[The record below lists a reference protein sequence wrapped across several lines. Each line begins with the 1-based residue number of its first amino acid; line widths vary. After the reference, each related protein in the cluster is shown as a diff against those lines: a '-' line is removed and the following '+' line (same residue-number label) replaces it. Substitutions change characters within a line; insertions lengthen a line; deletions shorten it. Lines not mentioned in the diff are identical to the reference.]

1 MKLLYSLILL
11 SAFSFE
17 LKAIDFKDFN
27 DPKLKAIEEQLKKS
41 KEQDPTLKNNSYY
54 KLLYEEEIASDQTC
68 SHCPKYLLLTEQI
81 NKVVDKIAKD
91 PKLAIS
97 DEVPLRI
104 NNLKFLFYTQAI
116 HERNGKLKC
125 QRFMDLT
132 PDLKPT
138 KFDGQ
143 FKLVAEDILP
153 YSSIASMQYM
163 NPDLEETVYYYRGV
177 DGDKNNI
184 VQAIFTRTGGKF
196 RYFKYTPTA
205 NEENPYNLPD
215 LGNSSAPKYEPTPAS
230 TYVFKPD
237 VDPNAGPPAP
247 PSFTDNYKLTFKT
260 EVEKQNKYV
269 PKNVHFAAGSME
281 QVLID
286 GFSLKGTTDLSLKG
300 NQAKVAFKNGQ
311 SDLVQVELETK
322 LSGKTDH
329 KILIPFSVRVLDVL
343 PEVKGNVQQ
352 NSNEQVLNLNLT
364 DKGVD
369 YVRTQYKKNTNTDKT
384 SYVLARDIPISTTE
398 AVSIQY
404 GKGEDDNRYLVL
416 RHTKSIKTHI
426 TMALDVRID
435 ENKHATLLYQ
445 VSAKF

>member
-1 MKLLYSLILL
+1 M
-11 SAFSFE
+11 
-17 LKAIDFKDFN
+17 
-27 DPKLKAIEEQLKKS
+27 
-41 KEQDPTLKNNSYY
+41 
-54 KLLYEEEIASDQTC
+54 
-68 SHCPKYLLLTEQI
+68 
-81 NKVVDKIAKD
+81 
-91 PKLAIS
+91 
-97 DEVPLRI
+97 
-104 NNLKFLFYTQAI
+104 
-116 HERNGKLKC
+116 
-125 QRFMDLT
+125 
-132 PDLKPT
+132 
-138 KFDGQ
+138 
-143 FKLVAEDILP
+143 
-153 YSSIASMQYM
+153 
-163 NPDLEETVYYYRGV
+163 
-177 DGDKNNI
+177 
-184 VQAIFTRTGGKF
+184 
-196 RYFKYTPTA
+196 
-205 NEENPYNLPD
+205 
-215 LGNSSAPKYEPTPAS
+215 
-230 TYVFKPD
+230 
-237 VDPNAGPPAP
+237 
-247 PSFTDNYKLTFKT
+247 
-260 EVEKQNKYV
+260 
-269 PKNVHFAAGSME
+269 
-281 QVLID
+281 
-286 GFSLKGTTDLSLKG
+286 SLKG

-416 RHTKSIKTHI
+416 RHTKSIKTNI